1 LKRVAAS
8 PIISG
13 RSPPPATE
21 HFEDL
26 GESAT

>member
-1 LKRVAAS
+1 LKLFAVS

-13 RSPPPATE
+13 RSLPPATE